1 MTQFNVIQYDFNSNK
16 VVPYDVLT
24 YFRKV
29 WNDKKFNFDKSLVTS
44 KEDLKAWIKLVSQYQ
59 FWSRC
64 EYECLIAPWPYR
76 QLRVADFT
84 DEVSEDFNKEYNVK
98 LIIDDKIVKEKTV
111 RKNDGLDDTI
121 KFEDLKK
128 IDVHEQIMMNIDI
141 ITDILAKEFNIM
153 IN

>member
-1 MTQFNVIQYDFNSNK
+1 M
-16 VVPYDVLT
+16 
-24 YFRKV
+24 
-29 WNDKKFNFDKSLVTS
+29 
-44 KEDLKAWIKLVSQYQ
+44 
-59 FWSRC
+59 
-64 EYECLIAPWPYR
+64 IAPWPYR

>member
-24 YFRKV
+24 YFRRV
-29 WNDKKFNFDKSLVTS
+29 WNDKEFNFDKSLVTS
-44 KEDLKAWIKLVSQYQ
+44 KKDLKAWIKLVSQHQ
-59 FWSRC
+59 FWCRC

-76 QLRVADFT
+76 QLRVSDFT
-84 DEVSEDFNKEYNVK
+84 NEVSEDFNKEYNVK
-98 LIIDDKIVKEKTV
+98 LLIDDKIVKEKTI
-111 RKNDGLDDTI
+111 RKNDGLDGTI

>member
-29 WNDKKFNFDKSLVTS
+29 WNNKKFNFDKSLVTS
-44 KEDLKAWIKLVSQYQ
+44 KKDLKAWIKLVSQYQ
-59 FWSRC
+59 FWCRC

-76 QLRVADFT
+76 QLRVSDFT

-98 LIIDDKIVKEKTV
+98 LLIDDKIVKEKTI
-111 RKNDGLDDTI
+111 RKTDGLDGTI

-128 IDVHEQIMMNIDI
+128 IDVYEQIMMNIDI

>member
-1 MTQFNVIQYDFNSNK
+1 MTQFNVIEYDFNSKK

-24 YFRKV
+24 YFRRV
-29 WNDKKFNFDKSLVTS
+29 WNDKEFNFDKSSVTS
-44 KEDLKAWIKLVSQYQ
+44 KKDLKEWIKLVSQCQ
-59 FWSRC
+59 FWGRC
-64 EYECLIAPWPYR
+64 EYECLIAPGPYR

-98 LIIDDKIVKEKTV
+98 LIIDDKIVKEKTI